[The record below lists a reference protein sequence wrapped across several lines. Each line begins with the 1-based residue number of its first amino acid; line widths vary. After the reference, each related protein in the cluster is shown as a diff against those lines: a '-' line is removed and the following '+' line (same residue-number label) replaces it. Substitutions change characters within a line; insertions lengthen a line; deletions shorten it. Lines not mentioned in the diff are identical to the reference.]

1 MSGIGTAMEYRQL
14 GASGLKVSALGF
26 GAGTFGGKG
35 PLFSAWGNTGV
46 EQARRIVDISLD
58 AGVNF
63 FDTADVYSDGASE
76 SILGA
81 AIKGRRDRVIVSTKT
96 SLRMGDGPNDVGSS
110 RQHLVAAVD
119 KALQRLGT
127 DYIDLLQLHHFA
139 ALPPVE
145 ETLSPLAGPVRA
157 GKLRYLGASH
167 FSGWQ
172 LMKSLPVAH
181 RPGHPRYLPH
191 PPSHPPPS

>member
-1 MSGIGTAMEYRQL
+1 MTHSFPPRRSSALL

-127 DYIDLLQLHHFA
+127 DYIDLLQLHHFDA
-139 ALPPVE
+139 MTPVE
-145 ETLSPLAGPVRA
+145 ETLRSEEHTSELQ
-157 GKLRYLGASH
+157 S
-167 FSGWQ
+167 
-172 LMKSLPVAH
+172 LM
-181 RPGHPRYLPH
+181 RN
-191 PPSHPPPS
+191 